1 MTRRSKRLSSEV
13 SADAVQAVDVSE
25 ELPSET
31 QTSGGNLSTWTQT
44 QNEVSSNLLPLVS
57 QQDDLYSLLH
67 PGESCVNK
75 ETLVK
80 TCQQL
85 FRYIEYLA
93 ELQEQ
98 LKTNSGEG
106 ERMVFMGS

>member
-1 MTRRSKRLSSEV
+1 MARRSKRLSSEV
-13 SADAVQAVDVSE
+13 AADSDATAHAFDVSE

-31 QTSGGNLSTWTQT
+31 SGGTLSAWSQT
-44 QNEVSSNLLPLVS
+44 QNQISSKLLPLVS

-67 PGESCVNK
+67 QGESSVNK
-75 ETLVK
+75 ETLVG

-93 ELQEQ
+93 ELQEK
-98 LKTNSGEG
+98 LKNKSEEG
-106 ERMVFMGS
+106 ER